1 MQITSTNV
9 TNVDPVDVDLHN
21 PVNTFPSHH
30 PIDGSPTPTKASM
43 SSRKVPLQNGY
54 DKEKWYDVHTSSKDP
69 NDTSSK
75 DPNHDDPNHGFRV
88 LPDRFRHLHDRF
100 YRIASDRR
108 EKAIALQCL
117 GTPRQYWPPAG
128 ALYFHCATFVSNEAF
143 YKLDIT
149 RKLAAHIVV
158 TVDAPG
164 YLRRTRTPEGYYS
177 GYSCIGK
184 FFGDILEKLV
194 MVIFDD
200 MRWYESHG
208 RWHKGH
214 WYKIPSAN
222 MREALEELGV
232 IDIDREYRRFK
243 DNVTGFASRIPSV
256 VLRGEKSRRRR
267 ILVDFGFE
275 ELEYCETVFLD
286 WAVADLGEE
295 RVILDILTQIGR
307 QHMRLAFVLE
317 GFYAGLTPEQIDH
330 WKKRCNDF
338 QSNRWFQLAGALFM
352 DKRNLDPE
360 GNIKYHHLVRLYDD
374 NFPRLCR

>member
-1 MQITSTNV
+1 MQTTSTNV
-9 TNVDPVDVDLHN
+9 TNVDPVDVDLHH

-30 PIDGSPTPTKASM
+30 PIDDSPTPTKASM

-54 DKEKWYDVHTSSKDP
+54 DNEKWYDV
-69 NDTSSK
+69 DTSSK
-75 DPNHDDPNHGFRV
+75 ESIDTSSKESNHHDPNHGFRV
-88 LPDRFRHLHDRF
+88 PNRFRHLHDRF

-108 EKAIALQCL
+108 EKAIAMQCL
-117 GTPRQYWPPAG
+117 GTPNPKYWPSAG
-128 ALYFHCATFVSNEAF
+128 ALYFHCAKFVSNEAF

-149 RKLAAHIVV
+149 RELAAHIVV
-158 TVDAPG
+158 TADAPG
-164 YLRRTRTPEGYYS
+164 YLRRTRTEGHS

-208 RWHKGH
+208 RWHKSH
-214 WYKIPSAN
+214 WYEIPSAN

-243 DNVTGFASRIPSV
+243 DNVTGFASRIPRV
-256 VLRGEKSRRRR
+256 VLGNKNKDRRRR
-267 ILVDFGFE
+267 ILVDFGFQ
-275 ELEYCETVFLD
+275 ELEDCKDTVFLD
-286 WAVADLGEE
+286 LAVVDPDLRHEE
-295 RVILDILTQIGR
+295 VLDILEELGR

-317 GFYAGLTPEQIDH
+317 GYYDQRIPSEIVY
-330 WKKRCNDF
+330 WKDKCNRF
-338 QSNRWFQLAGALFM
+338 QPSRWFQLAGALFM

-360 GNIKYHHLVRLYDD
+360 GNLKYHHLVRLYDK
-374 NFPRLCR
+374 NFPR